1 MSLSQYTKDTPRV
14 IVHRTIELPVD
25 WYEFTTRLEHRLGRF
40 NPVTLAASTSVEE
53 LENAVL
59 VMRKKEPFSI
69 YAIYDHGFLSTLAGQ
84 PRRAKQYII
93 GDSRVATS
101 MSVHDIRVAQNL
113 PLQNLIH
120 EMRPGFT
127 TIEFE
132 SAPSL
137 LAALTDENVEVG
149 KISRRLDE
157 MREGVFYKI
166 YEDVKAGRVGGNGL

>member
-1 MSLSQYTKDTPRV
+1 MSLSQYAKDTPRV

-25 WYEFTTRLEHRLGRF
+25 WYEFTTRFEHRLGRF
-40 NPVTLAASTSVEE
+40 NPITLDASTSLKE

-59 VMRKKEPFSI
+59 GMRKKEPFSI

-84 PRRAKQYII
+84 PRKAKQYII

-101 MSVHDIRVAQNL
+101 MSIHDIRVAQNL

-120 EMRPGFT
+120 ELHPGFT

-132 SAPSL
+132 SARSL
-137 LAALTDENVEVG
+137 LAALTDENV
-149 KISRRLDE
+149 
-157 MREGVFYKI
+157 
-166 YEDVKAGRVGGNGL
+166 